1 MDTIKLKKSILKGA
15 LKRVACSRKR
25 LRYSKLLALLEQDL
39 SLTPGSLK
47 NMKDELIVIKDLYRC

>member
-1 MDTIKLKKSILKGA
+1 
-15 LKRVACSRKR
+15 
-25 LRYSKLLALLEQDL
+25 LEQDL